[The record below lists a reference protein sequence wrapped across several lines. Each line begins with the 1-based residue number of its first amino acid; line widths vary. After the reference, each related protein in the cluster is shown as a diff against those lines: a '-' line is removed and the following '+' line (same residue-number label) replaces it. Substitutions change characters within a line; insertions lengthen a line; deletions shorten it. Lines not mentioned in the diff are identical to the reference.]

1 VAGRLYVIQDDLF
14 FAERVRMTAR
24 RLGVETVPLSAA
36 DATGRHW
43 EPNSVVILQVTLHP
57 DRQIDLIE
65 RLTRLSPAPRVVAV
79 SGHLETGLRSRA
91 KALGAQLAAHS
102 SMDRVLARAL
112 RTSDGD
118 DDSTARH

>member
-1 VAGRLYVIQDDLF
+1 MAGRLYVIQDDLF

-24 RLGVETVPLSAA
+24 RLGIETVPLSASEA
-36 DATGRHW
+36 ASRHW
-43 EPNSVVILQVTLHP
+43 EPNSVVVIQVTLNP

-65 RLTRLSPAPRVVAV
+65 RLTRLTPPPRVVAV

-112 RTSDGD
+112 RTNAGD